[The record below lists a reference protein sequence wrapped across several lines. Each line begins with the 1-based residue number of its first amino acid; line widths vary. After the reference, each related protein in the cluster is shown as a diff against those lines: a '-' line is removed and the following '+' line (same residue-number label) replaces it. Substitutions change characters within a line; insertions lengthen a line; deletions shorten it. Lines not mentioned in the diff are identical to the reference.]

1 MSFDDR
7 QTAVARVYADALLG
21 LAERRGEADELRDE
35 LAAVAAEVERDD
47 ALRAF
52 LVTPLVDAEARA
64 ASLERIFRGR
74 ASDLLVDGLQVLNR
88 KGRIGLL
95 PAIAAVYARAHN
107 TLRGRI
113 EVAVTSAVPLDDEQ
127 RAAVAAAVARRS
139 GRTALLRETVDAAL
153 VGGMVIQIGDQ
164 KADASVASRLHAL
177 SDALLDRASREIQ
190 AGGQIYT

>member
-21 LAERRGEADELRDE
+21 LAERRGEADDLRDE

-74 ASDLLVDGLQVLNR
+74 VSDLLVDGLQVLNR
-88 KGRIGLL
+88 KGRLGLV

-107 TLRGRI
+107 RLRGRI
-113 EVAVTSAVPLDDEQ
+113 EVAVTSAVPLDDGQ

-139 GRTALLRETVDAAL
+139 GRTALLGETVDPAL

-190 AGGQIYT
+190 AGGQIDT

>member
-88 KGRIGLL
+88 KGRLGLV

-107 TLRGRI
+107 QLRGRI

-139 GRTALLRETVDAAL
+139 GRRALLQETVDPAL

-190 AGGQIYT
+190 AGGQIDT